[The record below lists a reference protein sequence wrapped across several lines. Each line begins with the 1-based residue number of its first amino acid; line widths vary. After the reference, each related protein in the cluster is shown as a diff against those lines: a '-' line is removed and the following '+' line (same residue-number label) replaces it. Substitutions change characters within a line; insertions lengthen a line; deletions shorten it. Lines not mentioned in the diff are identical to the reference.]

1 MLVKSTLSVTVATAF
16 VVTVGVKVVVS
27 VAITETVTVCV
38 IDTVCGD
45 SIHEQI
51 LAAKTSP
58 FNINEL
64 TAGDRTSSVLDV
76 TLIVVPV
83 DKSDGE
89 DMLVEVDTVVVAIT
103 VVDVV
108 DVIKS
113 PLFFVTG
120 GVKPA
125 VVTVVV
131 YVCENVSVIVSV
143 FVLVAVVSVR
153 VASTLSTVMLVAA
166 MAVTTLVA
174 VI

>member
-108 DVIKS
+108 KS